1 MADGFYDENGR
12 YVPFKRNSTNPGKV
26 GETVWGTHPGDNA
39 NQYGREIGYGAPSY
53 LRIDSNGK
61 VTDTRYANGNNYA
74 PTGGT
79 TYGASDSGSGGY
91 GGMDWAKYL
100 EDYMSQARSAIN
112 NAYKENIRQSGMTY
126 EGSDKPTLAR
136 RAEAQERWLNQNT
149 SPNSGAYMS
158 GRLDIANTLN
168 SGLANARRDR
178 ATRDANYRIQRDQEL
193 ANINSN
199 AMNLMLPYL
208 MSKMM

>member
-1 MADGFYDENGR
+1 MAYIYR
-12 YVPFKRNSTNPGKV
+12 
-26 GETVWGTHPGDNA
+26 GDNGLRRRTPGLPTDVGGA
-39 NQYGREIGYGAPSY
+39 GDSARQNVVNAYNEIRG
-53 LRIDSNGK
+53 NG
-61 VTDTRYANGNNYA
+61 GS
-74 PTGGT
+74 TG
-79 TYGASDSGSGGY
+79 SSSGSGDGGY